1 MSATA
6 GNGAKT
12 KTPVAG
18 RRARLRTWLPL
29 AIIVGLTVVAYTL
42 GWNERLS
49 FKAIGLNYEILRD
62 FIDAHTVIALL
73 IYTAVYSAI
82 IALSLPVGLLM
93 TLAGGLLFG
102 WLISAPA
109 TIVGATIGATIVFLA
124 ARTSLGAALAARAS
138 PWLCKLSEGFKANA
152 LSYLLFLRLV
162 PAFPFCIVNV
172 VPALL
177 GIPLRTFVLGTV
189 LGIIPGTYAIAV
201 AGAGLASVI
210 EAQNAIYRECLAQG
224 GGSDAE
230 CPYNVDTSALITTE
244 ILFAFALL
252 GIVALIPVV
261 IDKWSK
267 RNASA

>member
-1 MSATA
+1 MAGTA
-6 GNGAKT
+6 GNGAKS

-18 RRARLRTWLPL
+18 WSRLRTWMPL
-29 AIIVGLTVVAYTL
+29 VIIVALTAVAYAL

-49 FKAIGLNYEILRD
+49 FKTIGLNYETLKA
-62 FIDAHTVIALL
+62 FIDTHAVLALS
-73 IYTAVYSAI
+73 IYTAVYIAI
-82 IALSLPVGLLM
+82 IALSLPVGLIM

-102 WLISAPA
+102 WVIAAPA
-109 TIVGATIGATIVFLA
+109 TIVGATIGATVVFLA
-124 ARTSLGAALAARAS
+124 ARTSLGEALAARAS
-138 PWLCKLSEGFKANA
+138 PSLCKLSKGFKDNA

-162 PAFPFCIVNV
+162 PAFPFCVVNV

-177 GIPLRTFVLGTV
+177 GVPLRTFVLGTF
-189 LGIIPGTYAIAV
+189 LGIIPGTYAFAV

-210 EAQNAIYRECLAQG
+210 EAQNAIYRECLAHG
-224 GGSDAE
+224 GGSATA

-267 RNASA
+267 RNVSA